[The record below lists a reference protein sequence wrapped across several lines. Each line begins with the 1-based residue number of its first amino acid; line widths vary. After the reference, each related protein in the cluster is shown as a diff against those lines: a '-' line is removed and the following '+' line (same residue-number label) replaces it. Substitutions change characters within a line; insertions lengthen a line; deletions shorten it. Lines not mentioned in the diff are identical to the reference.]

1 MLSPDITSSASGI
14 WTSLWHA
21 LTYQVPHNTSVVL
34 RGTTA
39 LGLACG
45 VVGTFLLLRKRS
57 LVADALS
64 HAALPGVAV
73 GFLLATWLNAVA
85 NLQLE
90 ARSLAVLIPAAAV
103 FGMLGVLCVHLLS
116 SVRRVKEDAAI
127 GAVLSV
133 FFAVGIVLLGV
144 IQRLPL
150 GNIAGLNQFIF
161 GQAATMSA
169 HDANLILALALVVV
183 ALAAVAHKE
192 LKLLCFD
199 TAFTRGIGWPSF
211 ALDGLLLAMVT
222 TLTVI
227 GLNAVGALLMVALLI
242 IPPAAARF
250 WTQQLTLMIVLAALI
265 GGLSCHIGTAC
276 SAVIDRLPT
285 GPAIVVAC
293 GTLFIVSMLIA
304 PQRGLIAAIVQRF
317 ALARTI
323 ARQHLLRAMY
333 EQEEILGSEDGVI
346 SPADLRARRTWTPRA
361 LARIIRREL
370 RSGEIRRANGGY
382 ALTPAG
388 RDAAARIV
396 RTHRIWEHFLATQ
409 ADIAPSHVDRAAD
422 DIEHVL
428 SDELI
433 RELEQE
439 LRATGAL
446 RAGEFVP
453 RSAHAL
459 AGKEQA

>member
-1 MLSPDITSSASGI
+1 M
-14 WTSLWHA
+14 
-21 LTYQVPHNTSVVL
+21 
-34 RGTTA
+34 
-39 LGLACG
+39 
-45 VVGTFLLLRKRS
+45 
-57 LVADALS
+57 
-64 HAALPGVAV
+64 
-73 GFLLATWLNAVA
+73 
-85 NLQLE
+85 
-90 ARSLAVLIPAAAV
+90 
-103 FGMLGVLCVHLLS
+103 
-116 SVRRVKEDAAI
+116 
-127 GAVLSV
+127 
-133 FFAVGIVLLGV
+133 
-144 IQRLPL
+144 
-150 GNIAGLNQFIF
+150 
-161 GQAATMSA
+161 
-169 HDANLILALALVVV
+169 
-183 ALAAVAHKE
+183 
-192 LKLLCFD
+192 
-199 TAFTRGIGWPSF
+199 
-211 ALDGLLLAMVT
+211 
-222 TLTVI
+222 
-227 GLNAVGALLMVALLI
+227 
-242 IPPAAARF
+242 
-250 WTQQLTLMIVLAALI
+250 
-265 GGLSCHIGTAC
+265 
-276 SAVIDRLPT
+276 IDRLPT

-370 RSGEIRRANGGY
+370 RRGEIRRANGGY